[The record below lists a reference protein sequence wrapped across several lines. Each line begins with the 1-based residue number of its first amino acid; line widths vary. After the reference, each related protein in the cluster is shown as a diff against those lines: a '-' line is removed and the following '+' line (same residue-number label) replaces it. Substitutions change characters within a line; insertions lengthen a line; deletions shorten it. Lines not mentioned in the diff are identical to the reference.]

1 MRRGNIRP
9 SGVAAVLLVDVAA
22 HARHHFVHTDSSGCR
37 VIGQPRR
44 ISWHSPRSKNRRHR
58 CDSAVIMAAES
69 SHASQPPLG
78 PVPG

>member
-1 MRRGNIRP
+1 MDVERPGDLSASYDRATTLDVMRRGNIRP

-44 ISWHSPRSKNRRHR
+44 ISWHSPRSKNRR
-58 CDSAVIMAAES
+58 
-69 SHASQPPLG
+69 
-78 PVPG
+78 